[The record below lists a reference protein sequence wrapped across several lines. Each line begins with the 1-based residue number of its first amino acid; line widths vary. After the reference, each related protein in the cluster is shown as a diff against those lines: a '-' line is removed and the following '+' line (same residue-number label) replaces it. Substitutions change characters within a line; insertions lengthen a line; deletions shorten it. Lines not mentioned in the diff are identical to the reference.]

1 ASKPQEQNNESDQ
14 VKNEEIKKII
24 DERLI
29 NLIKLVNQIID
40 QNKESD
46 GYMYLSRV
54 TELLYLKDKEF
65 NPKNYGA
72 SNNKVLSFFQKFLVE
87 YYDLKE
93 EKNGWKISKKA
104 SNTIKNTPV
113 ENSTE
118 KLKNKVK
125 KIIEGHLGNSKN
137 GNVQ

>member
-1 ASKPQEQNNESDQ
+1 
-14 VKNEEIKKII
+14 
-24 DERLI
+24 
-29 NLIKLVNQIID
+29 
-40 QNKESD
+40 
-46 GYMYLSRV
+46 MYLSRV

-72 SNNKVLSFFQKFLVE
+72 SNNKVLSFFQKFLAE

-113 ENSTE
+113 ENATE
-118 KLKNKVK
+118 KVKNKVK
-125 KIIEGHLGNSKN
+125 KIIEGHLGNIKN
-137 GNVQ
+137 GNVQKVQQEIKKEISGFTLKQVGHTKFVNFLTELGYKVTKNSFEKNQP